1 MAVVGP
7 VVVGV
12 DAGGTAS
19 RAVVTDAA
27 GVVLGR
33 GTAGP
38 GNPSAGG
45 PPAARAVGSALRS
58 ALGSLD
64 PASVAAGVV
73 GVAGVS
79 ALADPAVAAAFA
91 AEWRSL
97 GLRCDMAVVGDA
109 VTAFAAGGAWPS
121 GAVLIAGTGAVAALV
136 DGLEI
141 ARVAD
146 GLGWLLGDEGSGLW
160 LGLQATRLA
169 ARRWSAPLARAVA
182 AHAGAATPDDLV
194 HWAGALPP
202 FGALA
207 PLVCELADAGDPD
220 AAAIVADAASRLV
233 ATLDSLAAPAT
244 PVVLAGGLLVAGTP
258 VRRGVLATLEARGT
272 PVGTA
277 GDPALGA
284 ARLASARR
292 PVARSR
298 PGGVPPG

>member
-1 MAVVGP
+1 MADVVGP
-7 VVVGV
+7 AAGSVVVGI

-19 RAVVTDAA
+19 RAVVTDVS

-45 PPAARAVGSALRS
+45 PPAARAIGSALRS
-58 ALGSLD
+58 ALGTLD
-64 PASVAAGVV
+64 PASVVAGVV

-79 ALADPAVAAAFA
+79 ALTDPAVAAAFA

-97 GLRCDMAVVGDA
+97 GLRCEMAVVGDA
-109 VTAFAAGGAWPS
+109 VTAFAAGGSWPS

-136 DGLEI
+136 EGLEVT
-141 ARVAD
+141 RVAD
-146 GLGWLLGDEGSGLW
+146 GLGWLLGDEGSGVW

-169 ARRWSAPLARAVA
+169 AHRWSAPLAREVA
-182 AHAGAATPDDLV
+182 AHAGVATRYDLV
-194 HWAGALPP
+194 RWAGALPP

-220 AAAIVADAASRLV
+220 ARAIVADAAARLV
-233 ATLDSLAAPAT
+233 ATLDSLAAPAA
-244 PVVLAGGLLVAGTP
+244 PVVLAGGLLVADTP

-272 PVGTA
+272 TPGTA

-284 ARLASARR
+284 ARLAARGR
-292 PVARSR
+292 DAAHS
-298 PGGVPPG
+298 